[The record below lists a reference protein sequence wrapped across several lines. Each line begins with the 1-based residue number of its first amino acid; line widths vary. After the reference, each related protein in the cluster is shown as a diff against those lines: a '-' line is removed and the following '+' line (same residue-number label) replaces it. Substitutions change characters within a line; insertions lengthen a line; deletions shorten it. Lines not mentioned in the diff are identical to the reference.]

1 MSRTVAREDAFK
13 IIFESLFHD
22 KTAEEL
28 LAYYKEQE
36 KDAEGYHCVSAP
48 EDEAYVETVVT
59 GVLEKREELDEV
71 IRSHASASWD
81 LSRQS
86 KVCVALLR
94 LAIFEMR
101 YMEDIPMKVSIS
113 EAVSLCKKYETE
125 KVKSFLN
132 GVLGN
137 VGKELSNG

>member
-36 KDAEGYHCVSAP
+36 KDAEGYHCVSSE
-48 EDEAYVETVVT
+48 EDCAYVKEVVE
-59 GVLEKREELDEV
+59 GVLTKKDELDEV
-71 IRSHASASWD
+71 IKKYSSSWD
-81 LSRQS
+81 ISRQS
-86 KVCVALLR
+86 KVSVALLR
-94 LAIFEMR
+94 LAIYEMR
-101 YMEDIPMKVSIS
+101 YMEDIPLKVSIN
-113 EAVSLCKKYETE
+113 EAVNLCKKYETE
-125 KVKSFLN
+125 KVKGFLN

-137 VGKELSNG
+137 VGKEL

>member
-48 EDEAYVETVVT
+48 EDETYIEEVVT
-59 GVLEKREELDEV
+59 GVLAQKDELDDT
-71 IRSHASASWD
+71 IKKYAAASWD
-81 LSRQS
+81 ISRQS

-94 LAIFEMR
+94 LAIYEMR
-101 YMEDIPMKVSIS
+101 YMEDIPVKVSIS
-113 EAVSLCKKYETE
+113 EAVALCKKYETE
-125 KVKSFLN
+125 KVKGFLN
-132 GVLGN
+132 GVLGS
-137 VGKELSNG
+137 VGKELS